1 MTALRSDQVSDGHPQ
16 ESSGPSVELS
26 KEARGSES
34 GVDHEAQLDPIAL
47 PDKIPDGG
55 YGWVVMSCIVGINAV
70 TWGKLQHRL
79 ANKHLKM
86 ARTVLM
92 GSIGANTTYGVYSA
106 YYLQNN
112 YFDGGSTFRYAWVGG
127 LSVAT
132 ALICGP
138 LANYLSRRFH
148 FRVPMTIGQ

>member
-26 KEARGSES
+26 KEARGSQS

-70 TWGKLQHRL
+70 TWGKSQRLL
-79 ANKHLKM
+79 ANKHLRM
-86 ARTVLM
+86 ARTVLTD
-92 GSIGANTTYGVYSA
+92 SIRRQHYVWSLLGV
-106 YYLQNN
+106 LPPKQLLRWRIN
-112 YFDGGSTFRYAWVGG
+112 
-127 LSVAT
+127 
-132 ALICGP
+132 IP
-138 LANYLSRRFH
+138 LRLGRRSERSHRSDMRSFSKL
-148 FRVPMTIGQ
+148 PL